1 MATTFTIPYLTAG
14 TYTWQCP
21 PDVTSVNF
29 YGLGGGGAGGS
40 QAAVSGKSGG
50 GGGGGYANGTITV
63 TPGTLYTLV
72 VGAGG
77 ISTGSIAGTGGAGG
91 STTFGATLA
100 VAGGGGG
107 GVNGI
112 AGALN
117 GAGGAAG
124 TLSGTGI
131 TGYNG
136 GAGAVGNATAGQ
148 GGGGGGGAS
157 NLGAGG
163 TATTGAGGAGSAG
176 YILPSG
182 GNGGTG
188 ATTGAGASLT
198 AGSPYGGGGG
208 GSTRSSGASTG
219 GSAGAAGYAYIQ
231 FTTQFPTLLQQKSTG
246 SGSGASVAI
255 ASTTAGSTVI
265 VFCGSS
271 SNATASSATLNGVTG
286 TRLTG
291 TSSGLW
297 TDVFYWTNVTGGLT
311 SYTVTNTSGISLNAV
326 AEIGNGQQLHV
337 GPATSDF
344 SGTAKTFSSTIVPN
358 LAGQISFA
366 FIATTGVSFS
376 TSPGAPWSTSGTP
389 VGGSAGI
396 SLASYQ
402 ATSNLGN
409 NTAVWTSSAASQY
422 LVLNVNV
429 ASTTANFFPFF

>member
-21 PDVTSVNF
+21 LDVTSVSF

-176 YILPSG
+176 YLLPSG

-208 GSTRSSGASTG
+208 GSTRSSGTSTG
-219 GSAGAAGYAYIQ
+219 GSAGAAGYAYLQ
-231 FTTQFPTLLQQKSTG
+231 FTTQFPTLLQQKSTISG
-246 SGSGASVAI
+246 SGSSITI

-265 VFCGSS
+265 VFCTSG
-271 SNATASSATLNGVTG
+271 SNANASSATLNGVNG

-291 TSSGLW
+291 TSSGLR
-297 TDVFYWTNVTGGLT
+297 TDVFYWTNVAGGLT
-311 SYTVTNTSGISLNAV
+311 SYIVYNPSGITQNAV
-326 AEIGNGQQLHV
+326 AEIGNGQQPQV
-337 GPATSDF
+337 GPATSDS
-344 SGTAKTFSSTIVPN
+344 SGTATTFSSTIVPN

-366 FIATTGVSFS
+366 FIDTVGVSFS
-376 TSPGAPWSTSGTP
+376 TFPGAPWSTSAL
-389 VGGSAGI
+389 GSGI

-402 ATSNLGN
+402 ATSNTGT
-409 NTAVWTSSAASQY
+409 NTAVWTSSTAGQY

-429 ASTTANFFPFF
+429 ASNTANFFPFF